1 MVKAFYRCCR
11 FRNRERSWLEIQAT
25 ASTGKSEKEIVLSR
39 AIRNLSSSGN
49 SFKERSKIDCVRG
62 TFPIFIEGGS
72 INGSQGNSSRRGGT
86 VSADGMLTVIV
97 VVTRAVAVLDFSQL
111 LPKPKNTF
119 FFSSVFGRVK
129 DRPSERCCQVRVID
143 VRHLQISSAEFLG
156 SLTVGLKSY

>member
-49 SFKERSKIDCVRG
+49 SFKERSKIDCVRAR
-62 TFPIFIEGGS
+62 FRFSLREVV
-72 INGSQGNSSRRGGT
+72 RAEEGT

-111 LPKPKNTF
+111 LSKPKHTF
-119 FFSSVFGRVK
+119 FWFF
-129 DRPSERCCQVRVID
+129 
-143 VRHLQISSAEFLG
+143 FLG
-156 SLTVGLKSY
+156 GLKTDLLSVVAKYVL